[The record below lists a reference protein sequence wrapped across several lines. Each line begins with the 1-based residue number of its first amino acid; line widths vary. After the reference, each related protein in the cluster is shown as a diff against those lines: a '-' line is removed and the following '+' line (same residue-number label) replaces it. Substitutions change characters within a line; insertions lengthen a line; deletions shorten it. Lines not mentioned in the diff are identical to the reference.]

1 MLAEILASNKSTLC
15 RIASLKLSFVWKNLE
30 KKKKK
35 IEHDLSCISKHL
47 LKVLVNSL
55 VVWCSAAEAVE
66 TTVGFHVSQFR
77 CSGCLVWCLCSLY
90 NSGLL
95 RFRLSAVPVI

>member
-1 MLAEILASNKSTLC
+1 MRN
-15 RIASLKLSFVWKNLE
+15 SFIIFHLE
-30 KKKKK
+30 KKQNKTKKKTMK

-47 LKVLVNSL
+47 LKVFVNSL

-66 TTVGFHVSQFR
+66 TTVGFHVPQFR
-77 CSGCLVWCLCSLY
+77 CSGGLVWCLCFLY